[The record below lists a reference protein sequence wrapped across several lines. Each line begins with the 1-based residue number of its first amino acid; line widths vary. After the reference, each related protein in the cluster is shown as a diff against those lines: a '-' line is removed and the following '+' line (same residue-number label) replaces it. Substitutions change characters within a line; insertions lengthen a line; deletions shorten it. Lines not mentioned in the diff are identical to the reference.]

1 MKKIF
6 KMNFFNFIFVNFI
19 LFLWK
24 AFAEIHVNN
33 IDLRP
38 PKWNDIGLI
47 FGEIYLNL
55 RKKTAIKIN
64 FPFQM

>member
-1 MKKIF
+1 
-6 KMNFFNFIFVNFI
+6 MNFFNFIFVNFI
-19 LFLWK
+19 LFLLK

-55 RKKTAIKIN
+55 RKKGN
-64 FPFQM
+64 